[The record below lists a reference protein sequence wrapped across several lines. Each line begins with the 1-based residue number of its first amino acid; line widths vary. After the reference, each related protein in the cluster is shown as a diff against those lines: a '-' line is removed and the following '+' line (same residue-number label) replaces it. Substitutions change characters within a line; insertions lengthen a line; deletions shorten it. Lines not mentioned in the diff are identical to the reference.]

1 MKKIILSIIFFLIN
15 YNFYCQDIPKSY
27 ELVDSITIASNDLHE
42 IKRIHLTQNLK
53 FLILETWNEKYKRF
67 VRVYNF
73 KNLKKL
79 IGPFQTGKWSVD
91 VYSDKDS
98 KKIYFSEMKNAT
110 VLNTESF
117 IIEKTTL
124 KWDERENLVKA
135 YISSEDIFNKEQIV
149 INDIIL
155 KSEKNK
161 LKIYKLKSTKSEVS
175 IIDSNVKSTK
185 KYDKFLNTGKY
196 YALLIGVDKYND
208 ENIND
213 LDQPIKDATELY
225 SILSNNY
232 TFDKSNIIQI
242 SNPTKKELIKEL
254 DDLASKCTKYDNLL
268 IFYAGHGYWDE
279 SFEQGYWLPSD
290 AEKDMRGT
298 WISNAIIRDYMKGIP
313 SRHSLLITDA
323 CFGGGIFKTR
333 SAFRTNKLAVQELYK
348 TPSKKAMTSGT
359 LKEVPDKSIFIKYL
373 CQELLKNEEIY
384 LSSEDLFYRFKTTV
398 INNSPNN
405 QIPQFGEIQ
414 NTGDEG
420 GDFIFIKK

>member
-15 YNFYCQDIPKSY
+15 YNLYCQDIPKSY

-42 IKRIHLTQNLK
+42 IKKIHLTQDLK
-53 FLILETWNEKYKRF
+53 FLILETWNEKYKTF

-73 KNLKKL
+73 KDLKKL
-79 IGPFQTGKWSVD
+79 IGPFQTGKWYVD
-91 VYSDKDS
+91 VYSDKES
-98 KKIYFSEMKNAT
+98 NKIYFSEMKNAT

-117 IIEKTTL
+117 IIEKSTL
-124 KWDERENLVKA
+124 KWNERENLVKA

-175 IIDSNVKSTK
+175 IIDSNVLSTK

-196 YALLIGVDKYND
+196 YALLIGVDKYYD
-208 ENIND
+208 DNIND

-232 TFDKSNIIQI
+232 TFNKSNIIQI

>member
-15 YNFYCQDIPKSY
+15 YNLYCQDIPKSY

-42 IKRIHLTQNLK
+42 IKKIHLTQDLK
-53 FLILETWNEKYKRF
+53 FLILETWNEKYKTF

-73 KNLKKL
+73 KDLKKL
-79 IGPFQTGKWSVD
+79 IGPFQTGKWYVD
-91 VYSDKDS
+91 VYSDKES
-98 KKIYFSEMKNAT
+98 NKIYFSEMKNAT

-117 IIEKTTL
+117 IIEKSTL
-124 KWDERENLVKA
+124 KWNERENLVKA

-175 IIDSNVKSTK
+175 IIDSNVLSTK

-196 YALLIGVDKYND
+196 YALLIGVDKYYD
-208 ENIND
+208 DNIND

-232 TFDKSNIIQI
+232 TFNKSNIIQI

-290 AEKDMRGT
+290 AEKDM
-298 WISNAIIRDYMKGIP
+298 
-313 SRHSLLITDA
+313 
-323 CFGGGIFKTR
+323 
-333 SAFRTNKLAVQELYK
+333 
-348 TPSKKAMTSGT
+348 
-359 LKEVPDKSIFIKYL
+359 
-373 CQELLKNEEIY
+373 
-384 LSSEDLFYRFKTTV
+384 
-398 INNSPNN
+398 
-405 QIPQFGEIQ
+405 
-414 NTGDEG
+414 
-420 GDFIFIKK
+420 